1 MYRSRAAQSARRCV
15 GGPSK
20 HKTEM
25 EIKKAREGLLK
36 QADGRKVLE
45 NLKAYPMDK
54 FSMYRDGHMDETCK
68 VEING

>member
-1 MYRSRAAQSARRCV
+1 
-15 GGPSK
+15 
-20 HKTEM
+20 M

-36 QADGRKVLE
+36 KADGRKVLD